1 MTPMENRRLTPRF
14 TLMSPMTYRA
24 TAASGQGLLV
34 SLSEAGCTLEADIAF
49 ALRDP
54 VTLLFRLGLA
64 DPVVAIATVRWTHGT
79 RSGAE
84 FVCMSAGC
92 QERLREWVGSRA

>member
-1 MTPMENRRLTPRF
+1 
-14 TLMSPMTYRA
+14 MTYRA
-24 TAASGQGLLV
+24 TAASGQGFLV
-34 SLSEAGCTLEADIAF
+34 SLSEAGCTLEADTAF

-54 VTLLFRLGLA
+54 VTLLFHLGLL

-92 QERLREWVGSRA
+92 QERLREWVVRRA

>member
-1 MTPMENRRLTPRF
+1 
-14 TLMSPMTYRA
+14 MSPMTYRA

-34 SLSEAGCTLEADIAF
+34 SLSETGCTLETDIAF

-64 DPVVAIATVRWTHGT
+64 EPVVAIATVRWTQGT

-84 FVCMSAGC
+84 FVRMSAGC
-92 QERLREWVGSRA
+92 QERLRKWVGSRG

>member
-1 MTPMENRRLTPRF
+1 MK
-14 TLMSPMTYRA
+14 YRA

-34 SLSEAGCTLEADIAF
+34 SLSETGCTLEADIAF

-64 DPVVAIATVRWTHGT
+64 EPVVAIATVRWTQGT

-84 FVCMSAGC
+84 FVRMSAGC
-92 QERLREWVGSRA
+92 QERLRKWVGSRG